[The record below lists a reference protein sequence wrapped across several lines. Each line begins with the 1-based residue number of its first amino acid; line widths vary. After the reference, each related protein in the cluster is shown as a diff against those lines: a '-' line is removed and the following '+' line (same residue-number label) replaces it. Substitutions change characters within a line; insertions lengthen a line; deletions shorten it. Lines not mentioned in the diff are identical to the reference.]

1 MNNQPL
7 KYNVV
12 NKELDLNK
20 KHLNLLETI
29 LKYYEIEN
37 IKDFIS
43 PKFSNTHDPFKL
55 KNMQQA
61 IELLFNSLDKK
72 ILMEQDEKTWTVKC
86 LKDCRC
92 KSLPLG
98 RTSDHRRGKLVQVLH
113 NSAF

>member
-43 PKFSNTHDPFKL
+43 SKVFKYL
-55 KNMQQA
+55 
-61 IELLFNSLDKK
+61 
-72 ILMEQDEKTWTVKC
+72 
-86 LKDCRC
+86 
-92 KSLPLG
+92 
-98 RTSDHRRGKLVQVLH
+98 
-113 NSAF
+113 